1 MPENTC
7 LFKIR
12 PRKYFYWMP
21 IGFLHLVGLPKQFQ
35 SRSNPIFDSMVLEFT
50 SENKYGALFWNQCA
64 NHFFL
69 YLPNLGT
76 VFYTYV

>member
-12 PRKYFYWMP
+12 PKKYFYWMP

-35 SRSNPIFDSMVLEFT
+35 SRSNPIFDSTVLEFVARKT
-50 SENKYGALFWNQCA
+50 
-64 NHFFL
+64 
-69 YLPNLGT
+69 NLVIQMSSYIEDRTG
-76 VFYTYV
+76 

>member
-1 MPENTC
+1 MPENTW

-35 SRSNPIFDSMVLEFT
+35 SRSNPIFASTVLEFT
-50 SENKYGALFWNQCA
+50 SVKNVCIEIWIWLVAI
-64 NHFFL
+64 
-69 YLPNLGT
+69 
-76 VFYTYV
+76 